1 MTFKLPSLKGKSN
14 ADKSL
19 VSHGLPLFQ
28 WGNLQEK
35 EEPIGRGSFGLV
47 FVARNGHGE
56 KVVIKKLLSEDD
68 QEKRLFI
75 KEAKILHGIDSEH
88 IVKFKAACMEPCAIM
103 LEYLFFD
110 FAPFGGSAIVSS
122 LDRLLQHLHM
132 NEAIDQFPFQEK
144 IALETAAGLAH
155 LHDLGI
161 VHRDIKPANVLVS
174 NQHYCTLDDRQE
186 LEHAFQT
193 RPIICKLADF
203 GESRSAINQTS
214 NVCRMVT
221 SNIVRGTPAYRA
233 PELFS
238 HKESTL
244 SLQDLKAVD
253 IWALGMLLF
262 VLINPDLK
270 YPYQMELEKV
280 HTGSSLSVLE
290 RLISRNEKPAH
301 SDHYCMQ
308 HAVNCV
314 RLRKLYDHCTRFC
327 PKDRPDA
334 KYIADVLSNKELLN
348 TANSRNLTLKVS
360 QGSSVENATCSDVPS
375 DGTNGCAF
383 MSVIFGDLLLCQNEK
398 STVSKFHDIACLA
411 EEVIIKSPLQFNPIR
426 EISRHYDVSEAYA
439 LLQEFK
445 VVDEEYEFSEEIISS
460 HGAYSAW
467 AREELIAAVCQLT
480 TEREMRVAFYSCGG
494 YIFTIGWAFQHLFI
508 MDTHSIN
515 QELGGN
521 GKGLVKVFAHE
532 NKQLA
537 AESLCA
543 WVWKRLSK
551 SGVKSCAQQSLAEMR
566 KSR

>member
-1 MTFKLPSLKGKSN
+1 MTFKLPSLKGKSY

-19 VSHGLPLFQ
+19 ACHGLPLFQ
-28 WGNLQEK
+28 WGNLREK

-56 KVVIKKLLSEDD
+56 KVVIKKLLSDDD

-110 FAPFGGSAIVSS
+110 FAPFGGSGIVSS

-203 GESRSAINQTS
+203 GESRSASNQTS

-221 SNIVRGTPAYRA
+221 SNVVRGTPAYRA

-238 HKESTL
+238 QKQSTL

-262 VLINPDLK
+262 VIINPDLK

-290 RLISRNEKPAH
+290 RLISTNVKPAH

-308 HAVNCV
+308 HAVNCL
-314 RLRKLYDHCTRFC
+314 RLRKLYTIIVRVSVRKTG
-327 PKDRPDA
+327 PMR
-334 KYIADVLSNKELLN
+334 N
-348 TANSRNLTLKVS
+348 TYL
-360 QGSSVENATCSDVPS
+360 
-375 DGTNGCAF
+375 
-383 MSVIFGDLLLCQNEK
+383 MS
-398 STVSKFHDIACLA
+398 
-411 EEVIIKSPLQFNPIR
+411 
-426 EISRHYDVSEAYA
+426 
-439 LLQEFK
+439 
-445 VVDEEYEFSEEIISS
+445 
-460 HGAYSAW
+460 
-467 AREELIAAVCQLT
+467 
-480 TEREMRVAFYSCGG
+480 
-494 YIFTIGWAFQHLFI
+494 
-508 MDTHSIN
+508 
-515 QELGGN
+515 
-521 GKGLVKVFAHE
+521 
-532 NKQLA
+532 
-537 AESLCA
+537 
-543 WVWKRLSK
+543 
-551 SGVKSCAQQSLAEMR
+551 
-566 KSR
+566 

>member
-1 MTFKLPSLKGKSN
+1 MSMTFKLPSLKGKSN

-19 VSHGLPLFQ
+19 VCHGLPLFQ
-28 WGNLQEK
+28 WGNLRDK

-47 FVARNGHGE
+47 FLARTRHGE

-75 KEAKILHGIDSEH
+75 KEAKILHGIDNQH
-88 IVKFKAACMEPCAIM
+88 IVKFKAACMEPCAMM

-110 FAPFGGSAIVSS
+110 FAPFSGSEIVSS
-122 LDRLLQHLHM
+122 LDRLLQHLHI

-155 LHDLGI
+155 LHELGI

-174 NQHYCTLDDRQE
+174 NQHYCALGDRQE

-238 HKESTL
+238 QKESTL

-262 VLINPDLK
+262 VTINPDLK

-280 HTGSSLSVLE
+280 QTGSSLSLLE
-290 RLISRNEKPAH
+290 RLISKNEKPAH
-301 SDHYCMQ
+301 SDHHCTQ
-308 HAVNCV
+308 HAVNCL
-314 RLRKLYDHCTRFC
+314 RLSKLYDHCTRFC

-334 KYIADVLSNKELLN
+334 KYIADILSNEELSN
-348 TANSRNLTLKVS
+348 TANSRNLPLTVS
-360 QGSSVENATCSDVPS
+360 QGSSVENATCLDVPD

-383 MSVIFGDLLLCQNEK
+383 MSVVFGDLLLCQNEK
-398 STVSKFHDIACLA
+398 STVSKFQDIACLA
-411 EEVIIKSPLQFNPIR
+411 EEVIIKSPLKFNPIR
-426 EISRHYDVSEAYA
+426 EKSRHYDVSEAYA
-439 LLQEFK
+439 LL
-445 VVDEEYEFSEEIISS
+445 VVEEEYEFSEEIISS
-460 HGAYSAW
+460 YGAYSAR
-467 AREELIAAVCQLT
+467 AREELNAAVCHLT

-508 MDTHSIN
+508 MDTHAIC
-515 QELGGN
+515 QELGGD
-521 GKGLVKVFAHE
+521 GKGLLKVFLHE

-537 AESLCA
+537 VENLCA
-543 WVWKRLSK
+543 WVWKRLSQ
-551 SGVKSCAQQSLAEMR
+551 SGVKSCTQQSLAEMR